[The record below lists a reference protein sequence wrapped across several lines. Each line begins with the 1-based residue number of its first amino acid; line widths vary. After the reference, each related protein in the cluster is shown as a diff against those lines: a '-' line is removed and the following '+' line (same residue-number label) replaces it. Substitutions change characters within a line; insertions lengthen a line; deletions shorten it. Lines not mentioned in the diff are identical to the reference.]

1 VTRPLGAVV
10 VVVRGRLVLPSR
22 VAGNP
27 WERAAA
33 VRALF
38 GGAE

>member
-1 VTRPLGAVV
+1 MTRPLGAVV
-10 VVVRGRLVLPSR
+10 ATAGGRIVLPAL
-22 VAGNP
+22 VTGTP

-38 GGAE
+38 GGAR